1 MDHTIHGATP
11 EAPMDTLKRML
22 HGLTHLRNRYLIGID
37 TMGLVLIPALAF
49 LLRTESVDQFMAR
62 WPVIGGYTA
71 LMILVKLVVF
81 YRVGLYNALWAY
93 ASVQELLLVV
103 RAVAL
108 TGLLEISMF
117 FVLMGFLGIPGEG
130 LPRSLPLL
138 SALLTAFHV
147 TGVRFSIRVI
157 FALVS
162 RREFQ
167 SVRSK
172 PVLIAGAGTGGIA
185 VARELQR
192 NLHLG
197 LVPIGFVD
205 DDPKKSAM
213 MTCGIPVFGLIS
225 DIPWVVERHNIKE
238 VIIAM
243 PAASGQVIRRV
254 VQICKET
261 GVPSKITPGLF
272 DILRGAARV
281 VNVREIQLEDLLR
294 REILESNPDTVRA
307 AVGGARVLVTGA
319 GGSIGSEIVR
329 QLKNFRPAEL
339 ILLGHGETS
348 IFHMVKELEEHPVP
362 GMAVTPVIA
371 DVRDLERMQQ
381 VFFKHRPQIIFHAAA
396 HKHVWLMEQNLPDA
410 VTNNVLGTRVLVTLA
425 EKFGVRRFVMIS
437 SDKAV
442 NPTSVMGVTK
452 RIAELIVQDA
462 ANRSG
467 RGFVTVRFGNV
478 LGSRGSVVPIFK
490 HQIDMGGP
498 VTVTHPDVTRYFM
511 TIPEAVH
518 LVLQAGSMGTGGE
531 VFVLDM
537 GEQLKVVD
545 IARDVIRLSGFTES
559 EIGIEYTGLKP
570 GEKMYEELFYVQD
583 EIEATSHSMIRVSRH
598 NFAAEYGVVL
608 RHGSAHGYESGLRL
622 DVDML
627 IEAAGEGDLAAA
639 HGIIRRI
646 VPQYTPAA
654 EYMAETADRGEVHP
668 VLRQVHAPGLAVN
681 G

>member
-1 MDHTIHGATP
+1 MEHTMRGATP
-11 EAPMDTLKRML
+11 EVPMEGLKRTL

-37 TMGLVLIPALAF
+37 TIGLVLIPALAF
-49 LLRTESVDQFMAR
+49 LLRTESTDQLIGR
-62 WPVIGGYTA
+62 WQVIAGYTV
-71 LMILVKLVVF
+71 LMVIMKWAVF

-108 TGLLEISMF
+108 TGLLEISVF
-117 FVLMGFLGIPGEG
+117 FVLMGMLGATGEG
-130 LPRSLPLL
+130 LPRSLPLI
-138 SALLTAFHV
+138 SAMLTAFHV

-192 NLHLG
+192 NLQLG

-213 MTCGIPVFGLIS
+213 MICGVPVFGLIS
-225 DIPWVVERHNIKE
+225 DIPWLVERHDIRE

-254 VQICKET
+254 VQVCKGA

-294 REILESNPDTVRA
+294 RESMESNPDTVRA
-307 AVGGARVLVTGA
+307 AIGGARVLVTGA

-329 QLKNFRPAEL
+329 QLKIFRPAEI

-348 IFHMVKELEEHPVP
+348 IFHMMKELEEHPVP
-362 GMAVTPVIA
+362 GMTVTPVIA

-410 VTNNVLGTRVLVTLA
+410 VTNNVQGTRVLVTLA

-462 ANRSG
+462 ANRTG

-518 LVLQAGSMGTGGE
+518 LVLQAGSMGSGGE

-545 IARDVIRLSGFTES
+545 IARDVIRLSGYTES

-570 GEKMYEELFYVQD
+570 GEKMYEELFYGAD
-583 EIEATSHSMIRVSRH
+583 DIEVTSHSMIRVSRH
-598 NFAAEYGVVL
+598 NFASEYRRHARTGSLAPAETALGM
-608 RHGSAHGYESGLRL
+608 
-622 DVDML
+622 DVDLL
-627 IEAAGEGDLAAA
+627 IEAAAEGDLASA
-639 HGIIRRI
+639 HALIRRI
-646 VPQYTPAA
+646 VPHYTPAA
-654 EYMAETADRGEVHP
+654 DYVAEPAEPRAVHP
-668 VLRQVHAPGLAVN
+668 VLRQVHAEGIAVN